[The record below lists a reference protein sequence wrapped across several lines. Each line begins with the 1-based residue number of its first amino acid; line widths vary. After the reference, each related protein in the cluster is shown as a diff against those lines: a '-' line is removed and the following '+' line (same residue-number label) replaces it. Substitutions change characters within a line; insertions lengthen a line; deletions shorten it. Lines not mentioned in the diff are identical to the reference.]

1 MVGSN
6 SPYISETTPMHIIRR
21 AYFAESTLANEFP
34 GTVRYES
41 LQMPSKT
48 NKCLGDERKPYL
60 PRLLR

>member
-1 MVGSN
+1 
-6 SPYISETTPMHIIRR
+6 MHIIRR
-21 AYFAESTLANEFP
+21 AYFADSTLANEFP

-48 NKCLGDERKPYL
+48 NKYLGDERKPYL